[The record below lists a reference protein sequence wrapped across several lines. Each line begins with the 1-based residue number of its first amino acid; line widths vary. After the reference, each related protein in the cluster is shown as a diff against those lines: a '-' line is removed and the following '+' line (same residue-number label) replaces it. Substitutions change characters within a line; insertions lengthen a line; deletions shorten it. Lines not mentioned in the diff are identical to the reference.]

1 MMIHSQ
7 NPSKYKYSDPA
18 NYSGSPLVSLPSAI
32 HLGLCL
38 LIGFATAGCYVEA
51 PSVGPEVMSARLV
64 ELLTDADP
72 SMRRTAAEAL
82 GKIGRRS
89 ARSGLVLA
97 LNDPDPGVRGAAA
110 IALGRLGD
118 AESGLALVEL
128 LSDPVGAVREAAAL
142 ALSEIEPASALEAQ
156 ILATIRTRDVPGRI
170 AASRALLGLDS
181 VSFSDN
187 LAATLRDVDP
197 TVRQGVAA
205 VMGET
210 GDVRAIPY
218 LLSLLKTDV
227 HAGVRSEAAFRLGKV
242 GDQEVVADL
251 LKVAEE
257 DSDFVVRGWTQW
269 ALQQIRQSH
278 EYGSKN

>member
-1 MMIHSQ
+1 M
-7 NPSKYKYSDPA
+7 
-18 NYSGSPLVSLPSAI
+18 SLPVAI

-38 LIGFATAGCYVEA
+38 LIGFATGGCYVEA
-51 PSVGPEVMSARLV
+51 PAVGPEVMSARLV

-89 ARSGLVLA
+89 ARSGLILA
-97 LNDPDPGVRGAAA
+97 LDDPDPRVRGAAA

-118 AESGLALVEL
+118 AESGPALVEL
-128 LSDPVGAVREAAAL
+128 LSDPIGAVREAGAL
-142 ALSEIEPASALEAQ
+142 ALSEIEPAAASEAQ
-156 ILATIRTRDVPGRI
+156 ILAKLRTPNVHGRI
-170 AASRALLGLDS
+170 AASRALLGLES

-187 LAATLRDVDP
+187 LAAALRDVDP
-197 TVRQGVAA
+197 TVRQGLAA

-210 GDVRAIPY
+210 GNVRAIPH

-242 GDQEVVADL
+242 GDKEIVADL
-251 LKVAEE
+251 LKVAEK
-257 DSDFVVRGWTQW
+257 DSDSVVRGWTRW

>member
-1 MMIHSQ
+1 M
-7 NPSKYKYSDPA
+7 
-18 NYSGSPLVSLPSAI
+18 SLPSAI
-32 HLGLCL
+32 HLGFCL
-38 LIGFATAGCYVEA
+38 LIGFAAGGCYVEA
-51 PSVGPEVMSARLV
+51 PAVGPEVMSARLV

-89 ARSGLVLA
+89 ARSGLILA
-97 LNDPDPGVRGAAA
+97 LDDPDPRVRGAAA
-110 IALGRLGD
+110 IALGRLSD
-118 AESGLALVEL
+118 AESGPALVEL
-128 LSDPVGAVREAAAL
+128 LSDPVGAVREASAL
-142 ALSEIEPASALEAQ
+142 ALSEIEPTAASEAQ
-156 ILATIRTRDVPGRI
+156 ILARLRSPNVPGRI
-170 AASRALLGLDS
+170 AASRALLGLES

-187 LAATLRDVDP
+187 LAAALRDVDP
-197 TVRQGVAA
+197 TVRQGLAA

-210 GDVRAIPY
+210 GDIRAIPQ

-251 LKVAEE
+251 LNVAEK
-257 DSDFVVRGWTQW
+257 DSDFMVRGWTRW